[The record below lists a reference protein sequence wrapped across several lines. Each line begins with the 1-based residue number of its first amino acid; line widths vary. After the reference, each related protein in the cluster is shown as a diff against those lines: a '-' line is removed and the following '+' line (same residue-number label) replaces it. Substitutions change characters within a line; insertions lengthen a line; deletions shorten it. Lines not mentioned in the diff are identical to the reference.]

1 MKRVPKDI
9 SCSST
14 LFLGETLFVSI
25 TAKTTL
31 VLLLTAIA
39 IASVFQIE
47 AGVNDFKRIVLVPTV
62 FQQRNID
69 FSPLLVSEDSKVF
82 VQPKDSIYYA
92 WEKRMNDTLSI
103 TVMTAN
109 MTSLKGLSF
118 KLTWDPQ
125 LLACTSITEN
135 LFQTVTPNA
144 SWSNIWSVKLSY
156 NNSGGYA
163 DYAQT
168 WKDFGQA
175 VLDGYAPANITMTD
189 YPEGKLAAA
198 IVTFKVVKMP
208 PLKGYVD
215 TFLHLSFVQ
224 PTDAD
229 GNVILVEVADGYYK
243 LISPTGDM
251 NGDHTVDIYDA
262 ILLSGTFGS
271 SLGTPSWNPK
281 ADLNSDDTID
291 IFDAVILAGDFG
303 GAV

>member
-39 IASVFQIE
+39 IASVFQIG

-103 TVMTAN
+103 SVMIAN

-118 KLTWDPQ
+118 KLTWDPE
-125 LLACTSITEN
+125 LLDCTSITEN

-175 VLDGYAPANITMTD
+175 VLDGYAPANITTAD

-224 PTDAD
+224 STDAD

-251 NGDHTVDIYDA
+251 NGDHIVDIYDA
-262 ILLSGTFGS
+262 ILFSGAFGS

-291 IFDAVILAGDFG
+291 IFDALVLAGDFG